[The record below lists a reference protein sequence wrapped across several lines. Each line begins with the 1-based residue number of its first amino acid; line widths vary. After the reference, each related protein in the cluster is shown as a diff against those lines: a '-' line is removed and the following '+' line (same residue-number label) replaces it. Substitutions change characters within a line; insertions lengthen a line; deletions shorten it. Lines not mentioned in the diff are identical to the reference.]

1 MILLCFSNR
10 RLHAA
15 VALWQIASRVCLAA
29 IWCRGRTG
37 TKFLSALTGRVLT
50 LHGLLRPIL
59 QGSVAEEM
67 SADAAKRKKYV
78 SAEYGLPINI
88 KTADSLPH
96 ADSAGS
102 LSLNDV
108 RVAFHDGSAPF
119 APNVMRSNQLDPEFR
134 LWHPA
139 TSRLA
144 AEDSVYGSTLSG
156 PDKDLVQCPFL
167 CWTSSLSLVG
177 KHTQVLTGR
186 RLSSVLP
193 GNFTEK
199 LLHNFAHQT
208 SRDFE
213 PMGMPSVQEVV
224 PPPEPPKEEE
234 YVFDPSMC

>member
-1 MILLCFSNR
+1 MRILVDGILEDHTTQESTRQSFDSNSDGGKQN

-67 SADAAKRKKYV
+67 SVDAAKRKNYIAA
-78 SAEYGLPINI
+78 STQDDMQLP
-88 KTADSLPH
+88 KADSRQSN
-96 ADSAGS
+96 AEESS
-102 LSLNDV
+102 LSIDEI
-108 RVAFHDGSAPF
+108 RAAFHDGAAPF
-119 APNVMRSNQLDPEFR
+119 APNIMRSSQLDPEFR

-144 AEDSVYGSTLSG
+144 AEDSVYGSALSG

-167 CWTSSLSLVG
+167 CWTSVQSLVG

-199 LLHNFAHQT
+199 MIQNFAQRT
-208 SRDFE
+208 S
-213 PMGMPSVQEVV
+213 
-224 PPPEPPKEEE
+224 
-234 YVFDPSMC
+234 